1 VSARRIGAL
10 LLRHLYV
17 WRRHWPA
24 WTDLFYWP
32 LLDLMVFGY
41 LATHLARSQNSPTFL
56 GLLIGAL
63 ILWDLFFRIQQG
75 ISVSFLQ
82 EMWTRNMLNLFV
94 SPLTMAE
101 FLTAMMLFGLI
112 KIAVTASMMAFVA
125 WGLYAF
131 DIFTLG
137 PALWPLAV
145 GVILFGWAVGT
156 VVTAVLL
163 RFGPSAETLAWS
175 LAFLFQP
182 FGAVFYPLSVF
193 PAWLQPAL
201 HLLPL
206 SHVFEEMRRVL
217 AGGAVDGGRLTIIFA
232 LDLVYLAAAF
242 AVFAVMFRGSMA
254 RGSLLKAQ
262 D

>member
-1 VSARRIGAL
+1 MSARRIGAL

-32 LLDLMVFGY
+32 LLDLMVFGF
-41 LATHLARSQNSPTFL
+41 LATYLARSQNTPMFL
-56 GLLIGAL
+56 GLLLGAL

-82 EMWTRNMLNLFV
+82 EMWTRNLLNLFV
-94 SPLTMAE
+94 SPLAMTE
-101 FLTAMMLFGLI
+101 FLAAMMLFGLI
-112 KIAVTASMMAFVA
+112 KIAITATMMAAVA
-125 WGLYAF
+125 WGLYEF
-131 DIFTLG
+131 DFFTLG

-145 GVILFGWAVGT
+145 GVIVFGWAVGT
-156 VVTAVLL
+156 VVTAILL

-193 PAWLQPAL
+193 PEWLRPAL
-201 HLLPL
+201 GLLPL
-206 SHVFEEMRRVL
+206 THVFEAMRAVL
-217 AGGAVDGGRLTIIFA
+217 GGGGLDAGRIAWIFV
-232 LDLVYLAAAF
+232 LDAVYLVGAF

-254 RGSLLKAQ
+254 RGALLKAQ

>member
-1 VSARRIGAL
+1 
-10 LLRHLYV
+10 
-17 WRRHWPA
+17 
-24 WTDLFYWP
+24 
-32 LLDLMVFGY
+32 
-41 LATHLARSQNSPTFL
+41 
-56 GLLIGAL
+56 
-63 ILWDLFFRIQQG
+63 
-75 ISVSFLQ
+75 
-82 EMWTRNMLNLFV
+82 
-94 SPLTMAE
+94 
-101 FLTAMMLFGLI
+101 MLFGLI